1 MRKLV
6 LGCAVAGMIALSPRS
21 EAKIPASVGLL
32 PWKIPAT
39 RLTPP
44 LAPLPLKREFGWASW
59 YGEEFQGEPTAS
71 GEPFDMNGLTAAHR
85 DLPLGTTVQ
94 VTNLH
99 NKRTVLLR
107 INDRGPSLAGRLID
121 VSWAAAQ
128 RLGFVHAG
136 LTRVKLRVVQYP
148 KSGAPGSVRPASTA
162 N

>member
-6 LGCAVAGMIALSPRS
+6 LSCAVAGLIAMSPKT
-21 EAKIPASVGLL
+21 EARIPASVGLV
-32 PWKIPAT
+32 PWQVAPAT
-39 RLTPP
+39 VPVP
-44 LAPLPLKREFGWASW
+44 LDPLPPKREVGWASW

-71 GEPFDMNGLTAAHR
+71 GEPYDMNGLTAAHR
-85 DLPLGTTVQ
+85 HLPLGTTVQ
-94 VTNLH
+94 VTNLR

-107 INDRGPSLAGRLID
+107 INDRGPNLRGRLID

-136 LTRVKLRVVQYP
+136 LTRVRLRVVQCP
-148 KSGAPGSVRPASTA
+148 KSTAPESGCAVPSP